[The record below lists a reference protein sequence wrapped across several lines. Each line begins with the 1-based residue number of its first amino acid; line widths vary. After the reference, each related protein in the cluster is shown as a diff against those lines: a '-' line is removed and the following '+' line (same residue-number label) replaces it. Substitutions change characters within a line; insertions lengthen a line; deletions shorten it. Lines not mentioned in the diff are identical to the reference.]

1 MKTQD
6 AQFRDIDGRS
16 MKRGALY
23 ERTENDL
30 PTHVAVAQAACL
42 LVKAGLP
49 PYRAS
54 LAATAL
60 HAIGRK
66 LHIAFERSCNT
77 GESDYSATK
86 RALFAIELLELDKGP
101 EGLPTGIEIEF
112 QGDPRG
118 WPIIIRHNDTEIRVG
133 GRP

>member
-1 MKTQD
+1 MKTQSTTHE
-6 AQFRDIDGRS
+6 IDGRT

-23 ERTENDL
+23 ERTENDM

-42 LVKAGLP
+42 LVRAGLP

-66 LHIAFERSCNT
+66 LHGAFERSCNT

-86 RALFAIELLELDKGP
+86 RALFAIELLELDKTS
-101 EGLPTGIEIEF
+101 EGLATGIEIEF

-118 WPIIIRHNDTEIRVG
+118 WPIIIRHNGTEIRVG

>member
-1 MKTQD
+1 MKTQTH
-6 AQFRDIDGRS
+6 DIDGRT

-23 ERTENDL
+23 ERTENDM

-42 LVKAGLP
+42 LVRAGLP
-49 PYRAS
+49 SYRAS

-86 RALFAIELLELDKGP
+86 RALFAIELLELDKTS
-101 EGLPTGIEIEF
+101 EGAATGIEIEF

-118 WPIIIRHNDTEIRVG
+118 WPIIIRHKDTEIRVG

>member
-86 RALFAIELLELDKGP
+86 RALFAIELLD
-101 EGLPTGIEIEF
+101 LPTGIEIEF